1 MSLSPFIIGRFL
13 SSTWPGQVLL
23 VLLGGM
29 WIVAAIASGSIMQP
43 RLSTMLALLIALY
56 GVVKLVRRIRRR

>member
-23 VLLGGM
+23 VLFGGI
-29 WIVAAIASGSIMQP
+29 WIAAAIASGSITQP
-43 RLSTMLALLIALY
+43 RLSTMLALMIALY
-56 GVVKLVRRIRRR
+56 GGVKLVRRIRRR